1 MKLLERIR
9 IKKRILRRNQ
19 PLSFIEKIV
28 VRIMLLKAIKKD
40 ILVEHLLKEQKTKIC
55 YMSQS
60 VLKTRSDLLTTD
72 ALKMVKTHMCI
83 CRYLTYKDEPN
94 FVIAYYILDF
104 ESGNYIFEMSRNR
117 WHVNEY
123 ISESSKTYMKAMFE
137 LNIGLRN
144 DAINRLLGYYKQY
157 DKI

>member
-1 MKLLERIR
+1 MKLLEKIR

-19 PLSFIEKIV
+19 PLTFLEEIAI
-28 VRIMLLKAIKKD
+28 RIILLKAIKKD
-40 ILVEHLLKEQKTKIC
+40 ILVEHLLKDAKTEIL
-55 YMSQS
+55 YMSQHA
-60 VLKTRSDLLTTD
+60 LKTRSDLLTTD
-72 ALKMVKTHMCI
+72 ALKMVKSHMCI
-83 CRYLTYKDEPN
+83 CRYLIYKDEPN

-123 ISESSKTYMKAMFE
+123 IPESSKTYMKAMFE

-144 DAINRLLGYYKQY
+144 DGINQLLGYYKQNS
-157 DKI
+157 KI